1 MRDLIRV
8 HWLAPKLVKRQIVSC
23 LDESAHSEEGDIV
36 MKDNV
41 IRAAVGALVFA
52 AVWIIISLLLSSG
65 ISWVGGVVGAA
76 AWFVTWIVSSQ
87 VRRHD

>member
-1 MRDLIRV
+1 
-8 HWLAPKLVKRQIVSC
+8 
-23 LDESAHSEEGDIV
+23 

>member
-1 MRDLIRV
+1 
-8 HWLAPKLVKRQIVSC
+8 
-23 LDESAHSEEGDIV
+23 
-36 MKDNV
+36 MKGNV
-41 IRAAVGALVFA
+41 VRAAVGALTFA
-52 AVWIIISLLLSSG
+52 VVWIIISLLFSSG